1 MNRGEVWTYEPII
14 NRPGVSTRR
23 LIISAA
29 PINENPHLK
38 VVLTLHIL
46 ESDPGG
52 LLAVEIGSHG
62 WASALHPE
70 ATVRRRLNECVGV
83 ADAEMM
89 DRVSAALRAAQDL

>member
-1 MNRGEVWTYEPII
+1 MNRGEVWGYEPII

-38 VVLTLHIL
+38 VVLTLHVL
-46 ESDPGG
+46 DSDPGG
-52 LLAVEIGSHG
+52 LLAVELPPHG

-70 ATVRRRLNECVGV
+70 ATVRSRLDECVGV
-83 ADAEMM
+83 ADTETM
-89 DRVSAALRAAQDL
+89 DRVSVALRAAQDL